1 MRDQVARSLI
11 GLAVVLLA
19 VDLVMLL
26 PRLLAVAKDSPE
38 AALLAG
44 SLACLLG
51 ALWVRQGGRRKG
63 EGAS

>member
-1 MRDQVARSLI
+1 MREHIARGLV

-19 VDLVMLL
+19 VDLVLFL

-44 SLACLLG
+44 GLACLLG